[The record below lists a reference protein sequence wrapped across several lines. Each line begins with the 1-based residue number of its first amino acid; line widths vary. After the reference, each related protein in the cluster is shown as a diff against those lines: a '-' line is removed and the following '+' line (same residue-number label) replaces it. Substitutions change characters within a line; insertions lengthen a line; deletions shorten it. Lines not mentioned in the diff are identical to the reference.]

1 MQFVDKC
8 LSESAIFTIENMVEN
23 HISGNYQDVRN
34 IILGYDVKNNV
45 WKSKYGE
52 YISKRYVLDMKP
64 FTTIPV
70 YVLRSEQKTKDNNA
84 NDKKIESFSK
94 KNGMTFYDGEVYE
107 DIRIYM
113 YDSVIRVLEVLFTL
127 SKSVIEYRDI
137 IDIII
142 TEWDTNNVTDI
153 LSSDI
158 SYADPGICG
167 SLHYY
172 QLEVRKNPWEAL
184 KKITRYKGL
193 PIRDTFKNAV
203 ISFLESRSEIIK
215 GNMT

>member
-94 KNGMTFYDGEVYE
+94 KNGMTFYDG
-107 DIRIYM
+107 
-113 YDSVIRVLEVLFTL
+113 
-127 SKSVIEYRDI
+127 
-137 IDIII
+137 
-142 TEWDTNNVTDI
+142 
-153 LSSDI
+153 
-158 SYADPGICG
+158 
-167 SLHYY
+167 
-172 QLEVRKNPWEAL
+172 
-184 KKITRYKGL
+184 
-193 PIRDTFKNAV
+193 
-203 ISFLESRSEIIK
+203 
-215 GNMT
+215 